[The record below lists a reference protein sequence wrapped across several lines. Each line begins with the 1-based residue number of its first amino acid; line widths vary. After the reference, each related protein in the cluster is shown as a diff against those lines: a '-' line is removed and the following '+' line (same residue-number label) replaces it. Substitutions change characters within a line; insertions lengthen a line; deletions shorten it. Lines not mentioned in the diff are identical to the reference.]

1 MGARALLKIA
11 WRSLGRNRR
20 RTAISVGAIGFSL
33 ALAVFFIALGDGVY
47 RGLVD
52 DAARMHGGHLT
63 IEDAR
68 YEAAPA
74 VDLRI
79 DGVSAL
85 RARVAGL
92 PGVRS
97 TKAMM
102 LGQGV
107 IQSGAGAVGAAVVGV
122 EPAVEG
128 ATSPLARR
136 IVAGRYL
143 APEDGARIVIGAKL
157 AERLKVGVGDKLVV
171 STNDARGQLVEELVH
186 VAGIFRIGS
195 DETDA
200 YLAQIP
206 IGFARRLYGLGPD
219 AATRLAVVLDDP
231 RDRDRLLPALRA
243 LAPPGAAVR
252 TWEEVLPDLAAYIR
266 IDRGSN
272 FIFQGI
278 LIFLSLF
285 TVFNTIT
292 MSVLERTREF
302 AVQLALGARRA
313 LVGEQ
318 VMVESILLGL
328 LGCAL
333 GLTLG
338 GLAGYALQVHGLDM
352 RSFYSG
358 DVTVSGFA
366 IDTVVHAQVTADRL
380 ADLGAVVF
388 VATVLVALVP
398 LLQLR
403 RIRIADVLRG

>member
-1 MGARALLKIA
+1 MGAGTLLKIA

-20 RTAISVGAIGFSL
+20 RTAISVSAIGFSL

-79 DGVSAL
+79 EGVSAL
-85 RARVAGL
+85 RARIARL
-92 PGVRS
+92 PGVAR
-97 TKAMM
+97 TKAMV

-122 EPAVEG
+122 EPAVER
-128 ATSPLARR
+128 ATSPLAGR

-143 APEDGARIVIGAKL
+143 APEDGARIVVGVKL

-171 STNDARGQLVEELVH
+171 TTNDARGALVEELVH
-186 VAGIFRIGS
+186 VAGLFRVGS
-195 DETDA
+195 DEADT
-200 YLAQIP
+200 YLAQVP
-206 IGFARRLYGLGPD
+206 LAFARRLYGLGPD
-219 AATRLAVVLDDP
+219 AATRLAIVLGDP

-243 LAPPGAAVR
+243 LAPAGAAVR

-302 AVQLALGARRA
+302 AVQLALGAGRA
-313 LVGEQ
+313 LLGEQ
-318 VMVESILLGL
+318 VLVESILLGL
-328 LGCAL
+328 LGCAV
-333 GLTLG
+333 GLTVG

-352 RSFYSG
+352 RHFYAA

-366 IDTVVHAQVTADRL
+366 IDTVIHAQVTAERL
-380 ADLGAVVF
+380 GDLGAVVF
-388 VATVLVALVP
+388 AATVVVSLVP
-398 LLQLR
+398 LVQLR
-403 RIRIADVLRG
+403 RIGIADVLRG

>member
-1 MGARALLKIA
+1 MGVGTLLKIA

-20 RTAISVGAIGFSL
+20 RTFISVGAIGFSL

-47 RGLVD
+47 RALVD

-68 YEAAPA
+68 YEAAPS

-79 DGVSAL
+79 EGVTAL
-85 RARVAGL
+85 RERVAAL
-92 PGVRS
+92 PGVAR
-97 TKAMM
+97 TKAMV

-107 IQSGAGAVGAAVVGV
+107 VQSGAGAVGAAVVGV
-122 EPAVEG
+122 EPAIEG

-143 APEDGARIVIGAKL
+143 APTDEARVVVGAKL
-157 AERLKVGVGDKLVV
+157 AERLEVGVGDKVV
-171 STNDARGQLVEELVH
+171 LTTNDARGELVEELAR

-195 DETDA
+195 DEADA
-200 YLAQIP
+200 YLAQVP

-219 AATRLAVVLDDP
+219 AATRLAVVLADP
-231 RDRDRLLPALRA
+231 GARDRVLPALRR
-243 LAPPGAAVR
+243 LAPAGAAAR
-252 TWEEVLPDLAAYIR
+252 TWEEVLPELAAYIR

-278 LIFLSLF
+278 LVFLSLF
-285 TVFNTIT
+285 TVFNTVT

-318 VMVESILLGL
+318 VLVESMLLGL
-328 LGCAL
+328 FGCAV
-333 GLTLG
+333 GLALG
-338 GLAGYALQVHGLDM
+338 GLAGYVLQVHGLDM
-352 RSFYSG
+352 RHFYAG
-358 DVTVSGFA
+358 NVTVSGFA
-366 IDTVVHAQVTADRL
+366 VEPIIHAQVTARRL
-380 ADLGAVVF
+380 GGLGAAVF
-388 VATVLVALVP
+388 AATVAVGLVP

-403 RIRIADVLRG
+403 RIRIADVLR